1 MEQGGPGVESFTL
14 NEDGTPVSFVLDGE
28 TWKVAPDAVRWFE
41 RRSWWETDLRMPA
54 VGGGARIDVEVWRL
68 QARAERAGGQTSG
81 LETFEI
87 AATPDGRR
95 IVRSRNAEPAEPD
108 DEGQVEHPA

>member
-1 MEQGGPGVESFTL
+1 MGVEAFTL
-14 NEDGTPVSFVLDGE
+14 DADGTPVSFVLNGE

-54 VGGGARIDVEVWRL
+54 GGGGARIDVEIWRL
-68 QARAERAGGQTSG
+68 QARPERPASPGAG

-95 IVRSRNAEPAEPD
+95 VVRYRAGEPD
-108 DEGQVEHPA
+108 EPGDDGHIEHSA